1 MISEPGVIDPTSD
14 DGEDLRVELLD
25 GFAQC
30 MGEGL
35 FFVFKDDNS
44 FVLTVDDMR
53 RMLALDM

>member
-1 MISEPGVIDPTSD
+1 MSEPGVNSPSSD
-14 DGEDLRVELLD
+14 DVEDLRVELLD

-35 FFVFKDDNS
+35 FFVFKGSDS
-44 FVLTVDDMR
+44 FVLTADDMR